1 MNCVFILLAIA
12 YGKGAYF
19 ARDASYSAGYTKA
32 DSNGDQCM
40 FLCSVLTGDYTL
52 GNNSYKDCP
61 SKDDPDDAALCYDSV
76 VNDMEEPIMFF
87 FDNAQAY
94 PKYLIRF

>member
-1 MNCVFILLAIA
+1 MCVLFLLATR

-19 ARDASYSAGYTKA
+19 ARDASYSAGFSEA
-32 DSNGDQCM
+32 GNSGDRCM

-52 GNNSYKDCP
+52 GNSNLRDCP
-61 SKDDPDDAALCYDSV
+61 SKDEPGDPALCYDSV
-76 VNDMEEPIMFF
+76 VDDMNDPSMFVVF
-87 FDNAQAY
+87 NDAQAY